1 MEDIINT
8 GVRTAPVVTGQD
20 RTEQAKVFELT
31 VDQASEL
38 YAQLGHPRNPRSVR
52 RFCQQGKLRCVET
65 QTLFFTKAY
74 AIEKESVERHVKE
87 IAETERR
94 TAPVVTGQ
102 DRTEPV
108 TVRPGISTD
117 TKDGQA
123 AITADN
129 SKYVALLEKIN
140 EQQSKELEIKNQQIT
155 SLLERDRETNILFR
169 GLQTML
175 APLLGSGSGEPRD
188 KTNSH
193 ESTGSL

>member
-1 MEDIINT
+1 MEDAEKSTNPIE
-8 GVRTAPVVTGQD
+8 PVMAGQD
-20 RTEQAKVFELT
+20 RTGPVEQFTLT

-52 RFCQQGKLRCVET
+52 RFCQLGKLRCVET
-65 QTLFFTKAY
+65 TTLFFTKAY
-74 AIEKESVERHVKE
+74 AINKESVERHVKE

-94 TAPVVTGQ
+94 TQPVMTGQ

-108 TVRPGISTD
+108 VVRPEISTNNSN
-117 TKDGQA
+117 GQA

-129 SKYVALLEKIN
+129 SKYVTLLEKIN

-155 SLLERDRETNILFR
+155 ALLERDRETNILFR

-175 APLLGSGSGEPRD
+175 APLLGSGEQRD